1 LQWICK
7 ECGDDQI
14 KKYREDNPEV
24 IRKHGAKY
32 KMENSD
38 KIKKRN
44 RKYNNRNREERAK
57 YSREYYAKNRKK
69 ALQYA
74 RDYRDENHKKICAQ
88 VIVREAIRL
97 GDLPA
102 ATEKMCFVG
111 LDNCNEYAQH
121 WHHVDYSKPLDV
133 FPVCRSCHKRL
144 HAVEV
149 I

>member
-74 RDYRDENHKKICAQ
+74 
-88 VIVREAIRL
+88 
-97 GDLPA
+97 P
-102 ATEKMCFVG
+102 EKMCFVG